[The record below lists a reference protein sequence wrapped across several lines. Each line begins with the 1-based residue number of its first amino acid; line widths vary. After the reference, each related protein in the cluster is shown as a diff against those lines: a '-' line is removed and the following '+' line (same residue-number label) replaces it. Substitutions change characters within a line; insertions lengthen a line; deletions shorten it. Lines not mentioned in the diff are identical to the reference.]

1 MSFLCSTYKWLV
13 IVVESMA
20 FAYFTLQR
28 GRDPSPQA
36 PTTSSEQISNTPE
49 PNYRYA
55 GADDERLEIEEEQTN
70 HINSNQR
77 TVTSSAHKV
86 IILSNQVH
94 FDLPDI
100 LFMILMVHLPILQM
114 VTQEN
119 LRILF
124 VWLTVD
130 TPLIHPLAL
139 TLTGQLITIPLS
151 LNQLWITNGL
161 ENDCR

>member
-1 MSFLCSTYKWLV
+1 
-13 IVVESMA
+13 MA

-94 FDLPDI
+94 DTDGAFTDSADGNTGEPPYP
-100 LFMILMVHLPILQM
+100 VC
-114 VTQEN
+114 
-119 LRILF
+119 
-124 VWLTVD
+124 LT
-130 TPLIHPLAL
+130 
-139 TLTGQLITIPLS
+139 
-151 LNQLWITNGL
+151 N
-161 ENDCR
+161 C